1 MIELIEMVG
10 VGLPREAGP
19 KSRDIRS
26 FKAKQRKRIICRD
39 QVSPGEPAPDTYE
52 PCHTPQ

>member
-26 FKAKQRKRIICRD
+26 FKAKQRKRIICRE
-39 QVSPGEPAPDTYE
+39 SSFFGGTRP
-52 PCHTPQ
+52 